1 MLEKSE
7 NFNSLRP
14 ILFELCKKKL
24 QGGQIDPPP
33 PAGIGLKKH
42 EQKRR
47 LKGIQRISN
56 SFKVVFTVTGRRLER
71 IRSVNVNWIQSQKS
85 HREKA

>member
-14 ILFELCKKKL
+14 ILFKLCKKKL

-33 PAGIGLKKH
+33 PAGIGLI
-42 EQKRR
+42 
-47 LKGIQRISN
+47 LK
-56 SFKVVFTVTGRRLER
+56 
-71 IRSVNVNWIQSQKS
+71 SVSDQG
-85 HREKA
+85 